1 MNQKQN
7 HIRQMNSITAELKQE
22 LFGDLEFF
30 DACTIA
36 FYTALLSILAS
47 VGIYAFAFYCI

>member
-1 MNQKQN
+1 MKHKQN
-7 HIRQMNSITAELKQE
+7 HIRHQNHITAELKQE

-30 DACTIA
+30 DACTIV
-36 FYTALLSILAS
+36 FYTAMLSILAS

>member
-1 MNQKQN
+1 MKHKQN
-7 HIRQMNSITAELKQE
+7 HLRHQKHITAALKQE
-22 LFGDLEFF
+22 LVGAVEFF

-36 FYTALLSILAS
+36 FYTAMLSILAS